1 MTAEELKKKAWAE
14 IDAAR
19 DQILSLGHAIYAD
32 PETGFKE
39 FHTSERL
46 AEEMEKLGLVVTQK
60 LAYTGLAGRGEK
72 RKEGPC
78 IAVIGELDS
87 LVNPQHPDAAKD
99 TGNVHAC
106 GHNIQVTMMYA
117 VARALVPTGILDE
130 LEGNVEFIG
139 VPAEEYVELEYRTK
153 LKQSGKIKYFAG
165 KPQMVYEGIFDDVD
179 MALMAH
185 NYDLTPWNAR
195 CCPANTWN
203 GFIGKQIR
211 FLGKAS
217 HAGAAPWD
225 GVNALNM
232 AELALNNIHAQRETF
247 RDDDKVRIHQII
259 TNGGQVVNTV
269 PSEVDMESTVRAR
282 NVPALIDANEKVN
295 RSIHAAALALGGHAE
310 IYDTPGQMPLR
321 YNPDLAELFTQNA
334 RFFYKDSEIQPFVDT
349 TASTDMGDLSLLMP
363 ILHSFSGG
371 VRGGL
376 HAVDYRIVDEED
388 AYLTPAKIFC
398 GMLIDLL
405 TDGAAKAKAV
415 LDNFKPVYDK
425 QGYLAMLDSMEQKI
439 TY

>member
-1 MTAEELKKKAWAE
+1 MTTEERKKRAWAE

-32 PETGFKE
+32 PETGYKE
-39 FHTSERL
+39 FHTADRL
-46 AEEMEKLGLVVTQK
+46 AERLEALGLQVTRGA
-60 LAYTGLAGRGEK
+60 AYTGVVGKAQKQKQGR
-72 RKEGPC
+72 R

-87 LVNPQHPDAAKD
+87 VINPQHPDAAKE

-117 VARALVPTGILDE
+117 VARALVPTGILEE
-130 LEGNVEFIG
+130 LDGNVNFVG
-139 VPAEEYVELEYRTK
+139 VPAEEYVELEYRTE
-153 LKQSGKIKYFAG
+153 LKEAGKIKYFAG
-165 KPQMVYEGIFDDVD
+165 KPQMVYEGVFDDVD
-179 MALMAH
+179 MAMMAH

-195 CCPANTWN
+195 CCPANAWN

-232 AELALNNIHAQRETF
+232 AALALNNIHAQRETF

-259 TNGGQVVNTV
+259 TEGGQVVNTV
-269 PSEVDMESTVRAR
+269 PGEVVMESTVRAR
-282 NVPALIDANEKVN
+282 NVPALIDANNKVN

-310 IYDTPGQMPLR
+310 VYDTPGQMPLR
-321 YNPDLAELFTQNA
+321 YNQDLAELFTQNA
-334 RFFYKDSEIQPFVDT
+334 RYFYKESEIQPFVDT

-371 VRGGL
+371 IRGGL
-376 HAVDYRIVDEED
+376 HAADYRIVDEED

-405 TDGAAKAKAV
+405 SDGGAKAEAV
-415 LDNFKPVYDK
+415 LKNFTPVYDK